1 MDSNSARNVLVGVLG
16 VVIGA
21 LLVAVGF
28 LAAVVIDDDES
39 GDGVAVSA
47 ADTAPPAE
55 TASDDLDFDILD
67 EIVKIL
73 GEDFVEPDR
82 IDRALLFE
90 GAINGIFQAL
100 NDPHSVYIDPQTYSL
115 SRDDFSGAYQGIGAT
130 VTRQDNF
137 VAIAG
142 VFPESGAERAGVL
155 PGDLILEVDGESAE
169 GWSVE
174 KAVLRIRGRIGTA
187 VELLVRH
194 SDGSEERLVIVRD
207 EVLVASVD
215 TLPPGGVLKDANDEE
230 VSDIGYIRIRRF
242 TSRTPEELTEEI
254 ERLGDVRALILDV
267 RSNPGGLLVETV
279 LTADLFLDGG
289 AILIQVDR
297 TGAEQVFTARPGT
310 ITDLPV
316 AILQDEFSASGSELL
331 AAALQENGRGIV
343 VGSPSFGKGT
353 VSHARD
359 LSNGGAVYVSIA
371 RWLTPNRNLIEG
383 LGVLPDIEVTLTAD
397 DIEARRD
404 IALYRAIDALRAQV
418 ETPGTSAS

>member
-39 GDGVAVSA
+39 GDAVAVSA

-142 VFPESGAERAGVL
+142 VFPESGAE
-155 PGDLILEVDGESAE
+155 
-169 GWSVE
+169 
-174 KAVLRIRGRIGTA
+174 
-187 VELLVRH
+187 
-194 SDGSEERLVIVRD
+194 
-207 EVLVASVD
+207 
-215 TLPPGGVLKDANDEE
+215 
-230 VSDIGYIRIRRF
+230 
-242 TSRTPEELTEEI
+242 
-254 ERLGDVRALILDV
+254 
-267 RSNPGGLLVETV
+267 
-279 LTADLFLDGG
+279 
-289 AILIQVDR
+289 
-297 TGAEQVFTARPGT
+297 
-310 ITDLPV
+310 
-316 AILQDEFSASGSELL
+316 
-331 AAALQENGRGIV
+331 
-343 VGSPSFGKGT
+343 
-353 VSHARD
+353 
-359 LSNGGAVYVSIA
+359 
-371 RWLTPNRNLIEG
+371 
-383 LGVLPDIEVTLTAD
+383 
-397 DIEARRD
+397 
-404 IALYRAIDALRAQV
+404 
-418 ETPGTSAS
+418 